1 MQKAVLK
8 YIKEN
13 KFSSKLDIAQRFNL
27 SLSSVTK
34 RINELLSDKIIAENG
49 LGTSTGGRKPTLYSL
64 NPDFGITVSV
74 IVDFDMMNVS
84 INDFLS
90 NIIAKQNI
98 PVNLSREARSVTK
111 KIIASIEGLM
121 QKNNLPKS
129 KIKGIGIAGGG
140 ILNKEKGTIQ
150 FKMIN
155 KVIDFFPTLRKIYD
169 DVPLILEDIVYA
181 EAVGEKNFGQGP
193 GISNFIYVRYKKTI
207 GAVICIDGKI
217 HRNSTG
223 YVSEL
228 GHITVDKEG
237 PLCYCGS
244 RGCLEQLASEWYLE
258 KEIEKAL
265 DRGVITH
272 IKNLRSYR
280 KKSVLEVVSEAGE
293 KGDRLALSLLD
304 QVSEN
309 FGIGLATLINLFHPT
324 LVIIGGN
331 FPEEQNS
338 FFRLSR
344 QYTKMYSLRGLEK
357 NVEYKLSFNIDEM
370 SLKGLSELV
379 IDEVL
384 RGFYDRFSE
393 NKEIRG
399 VKWVN

>member
-1 MQKAVLK
+1 MQKIVLK

-13 KFSSKLDIAQRFNL
+13 KFSSKLDIIQRLNL

-34 RINELLSDKIIAENG
+34 RINELLSNKIIAENG

-74 IVDFDMMNVS
+74 IVDLDMMNVS

-98 PVNLSREARSVTK
+98 PINLSREARSVIK

-121 QKNNLPKS
+121 QENNLPTS

-140 ILNKEKGTIQ
+140 VLNKEKGTIQ

-155 KVIDFFPTLRKIYD
+155 KVVNFFPTLRKIYD
-169 DVPLILEDIVYA
+169 DVPLIPEDIVYA
-181 EAVGEKNFGQGP
+181 EAVGEKNFGQDP

-207 GAVICIDGKI
+207 GAVICINGKI
-217 HRNSTG
+217 YHDSTG

-244 RGCLEQLASEWYLE
+244 RGCLEQVASERYLE
-258 KEIEKAL
+258 REIKEAIGKK
-265 DRGVITH
+265 VNTH
-272 IKNLRSYR
+272 IKDLLS
-280 KKSVLEVVSEAGE
+280 KSNKSILEIVSEACQR
-293 KGDRLALSLLD
+293 GDSMALSLLD
-304 QVSEN
+304 RVAEN
-309 FGIGLATLINLFHPT
+309 FGIGLATMINLFHPQ
-324 LVIIGGN
+324 LIIIGGN
-331 FPEEQNS
+331 IPTDHEIYV
-338 FFRLSR
+338 RLLKH
-344 QYTKMYSLRGLEK
+344 YVKMYTLTGLEENIQYKFCRDIQTSGLRGLSEA
-357 NVEYKLSFNIDEM
+357 VIQHILP
-370 SLKGLSELV
+370 SL
-379 IDEVL
+379 I
-384 RGFYDRFSE
+384 
-393 NKEIRG
+393 
-399 VKWVN
+399 